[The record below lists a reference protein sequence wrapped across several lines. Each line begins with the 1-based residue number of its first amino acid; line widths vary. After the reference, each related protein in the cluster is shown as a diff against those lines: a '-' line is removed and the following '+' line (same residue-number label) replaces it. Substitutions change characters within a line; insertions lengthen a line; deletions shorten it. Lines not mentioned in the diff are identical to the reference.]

1 MVRRLNEMIT
11 LENARQII
19 YNQDALLSIKR
30 SAWALYQHELSR
42 TNPNTGRHFTPRRAL
57 SNTLR
62 WMSIQTRRGVMNIIH
77 LSDVETAILKLRVTE
92 GLAFKQIAY
101 RLKLPERTVKYR
113 MAQVRAR
120 VGLSSTDQVVAIA
133 IEYGLVAPP
142 QLQK

>member
-1 MVRRLNEMIT
+1 MIT
-11 LENARQII
+11 PENARQTI
-19 YNQDALLSIKR
+19 YTQDALLSIKR
-30 SAWALYQHELSR
+30 SAWALYQHELTRINPR
-42 TNPNTGRHFTPRRAL
+42 TNHPFTPRRAL

-62 WMSIQTRRGVMNIIH
+62 WMAYQKRRGPMNAIR
-77 LSDVETAILKLRVTE
+77 LSDVETEILKLRVTE

-101 RLKLPERTVKYR
+101 RLNLTERIVKYR
-113 MAQVRAR
+113 MAQIRVR